1 MWRWWLWRMR
11 WLWGWI
17 VDWSSLPELGVGIGY
32 REPFLGELFDC
43 RSSIEFLEV
52 TADHYFE
59 PIDSKEAELD
69 LLATNF
75 PLIPH
80 GLAMS
85 LGSAEGLDESYLKLY
100 SELVDRLKPAWCSE
114 HISFTRA
121 GGIDIG
127 HLTPVPKTDAA
138 LGVLH
143 DNIARLQDSIQVPL
157 ILENVTD
164 TIRYP
169 TESYDG
175 ADFLCKL
182 CDQNQ
187 VGLLLDVTNLF
198 INSQNQRFD
207 PVEFLRR
214 LPADR
219 IIQLHFVGGF
229 IENGV
234 WVDSH
239 SRATQEPIWE
249 LIEQVVGLAVVKGM
263 ILERDENLP
272 ALRELTPE
280 LEHARAIVQRVRR
293 AS

>member
-1 MWRWWLWRMR
+1 
-11 WLWGWI
+11 
-17 VDWSSLPELGVGIGY
+17 VDWSKLPEFGVGIGY
-32 REPFLGELFDC
+32 REPFLDELFQW
-43 RSSIEFLEV
+43 RSSIDFLEV

-59 PIDSKEAELD
+59 PIDTKEAELE
-69 LLATNF
+69 LLANNF
-75 PLIPH
+75 DLIPH

-85 LGSAEGLDESYLKLY
+85 LGSAEGLDGAYLKLY
-100 SELVDRLKPAWCSE
+100 SELVQRLKPAWCSE
-114 HISFTRA
+114 HIAFTKA

-138 LGVLH
+138 LAVLH
-143 DNIARLQDSIQVPL
+143 DNIARLQDTIQVPL
-157 ILENVTD
+157 ILENITD

-169 TESYDG
+169 SESYDG

-182 CDQNQ
+182 CDQND

-198 INSQNQRFD
+198 INAQNHRFD
-207 PVEFLRR
+207 PVGFLRR

-239 SRATQEPIWE
+239 SRATQEPVWE
-249 LIEQVVGLAVVKGM
+249 LIEQVLGLVRVRGM

-272 ALRELTPE
+272 RLSELIPE
-280 LEHARAIVQRVRR
+280 LEHARALVQRVGR
-293 AS
+293 ST